1 MPEWDNAW
9 LLDDMTDLATEDMD
23 IGKGVWILTSAPAT
37 MTVLGE
43 VASGDTYTVNVNEGF
58 NLVANPFPS
67 EISIQDIKMSTAGI
81 DDEYNFQTTLRVWT
95 GTGYRFYG
103 WLDGDDGTNNDM
115 PEWDNAWLLDDM
127 TDLASETLSIGEAVW
142 IIAPSAGTVT
152 FTK

>member
-1 MPEWDNAW
+1 M
-9 LLDDMTDLATEDMD
+9 
-23 IGKGVWILTSAPAT
+23 
-37 MTVLGE
+37 
-43 VASGDTYTVNVNEGF
+43 
-58 NLVANPFPS
+58 
-67 EISIQDIKMSTAGI
+67 
-81 DDEYNFQTTLRVWT
+81 RVWT